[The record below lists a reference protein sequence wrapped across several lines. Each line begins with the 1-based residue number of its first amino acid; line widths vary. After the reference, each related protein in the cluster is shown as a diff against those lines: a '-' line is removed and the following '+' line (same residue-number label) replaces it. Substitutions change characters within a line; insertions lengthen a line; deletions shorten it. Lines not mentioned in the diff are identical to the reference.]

1 MAAKKDSTNEEIQQ
15 DLTTLPDDE
24 ATAAADDE
32 PAASTDEP
40 AAAALADGISL
51 LDRSKDYGE
60 VYGMAGVTYTQG
72 DKYFNREGLEV
83 TPQLE
88 A

>member
-15 DLTTLPDDE
+15 DLTTSLPDDE
-24 ATAAADDE
+24 ATTPVDE
-32 PAASTDEP
+32 PAATVN
-40 AAAALADGISL
+40 ADGISL
-51 LDRSKDYGE
+51 LDRSKDFCE
-60 VYGMAGVTYTQG
+60 VWGMDGVVYLQG

-83 TPQLE
+83 TPVLE